1 LTFAGDFATSWMLDL
16 SYVKI
21 RHESLRG
28 CLQDALPVEIVAAN
42 RMAAVELADARQEK
56 LPGLR

>member
-1 LTFAGDFATSWMLDL
+1 MLDL
-16 SYVKI
+16 SSVKI
-21 RHESLRG
+21 RHESFRR

-56 LPGLR
+56 LPGLC